1 MLRWTP
7 AAHSDVPFTVAEVS
21 AFSPSRGN
29 LLASNRDFS
38 TARTT
43 SDSKDVADSMHVLI
57 ATGKYSRF
65 AESDDLLVD
74 KQDGSYVYLV
84 TNEQAVRNGFLR

>member
-1 MLRWTP
+1 L
-7 AAHSDVPFTVAEVS
+7 STVTQRRLKKV
-21 AFSPSRGN
+21 
-29 LLASNRDFS
+29 LVIV
-38 TARTT
+38 T
-43 SDSKDVADSMHVLI
+43 KDVADSMHVLI

-84 TNEQAVRNGFLR
+84 TNEQAVRNGFQR